1 VKVIREMHRMWRPER
16 LWIEDER
23 LGQAAVDVLYPEL
36 PLETVATSGRD
47 KITRAAPL
55 ILKFEQGE
63 ILLPQLN
70 TTWRLDFESE
80 LLSWTGRDDQPS
92 DQIDAAAYAA
102 IIAPQQQTGVIKIL
116 PVGGR

>member
-1 VKVIREMHRMWRPER
+1 LH
-16 LWIEDER
+16 
-23 LGQAAVDVLYPEL
+23 PEL

-55 ILKFEQGE
+55 ILKFERGE
-63 ILLPQLN
+63 ILLPRQ
-70 TTWRLDFESE
+70 TFPWRHDLEAE

-102 IIAPQQQTGVIKIL
+102 IVSQENTTGVLIIE
-116 PVGGR
+116 PVVGW

>member
-1 VKVIREMHRMWRPER
+1 VNT
-16 LWIEDER
+16 
-23 LGQAAVDVLYPEL
+23 A
-36 PLETVATSGRD
+36 GRD
-47 KITRAAPL
+47 KLTRAAPL

-70 TTWRLDFESE
+70 TTWRLDFEAE

-102 IIAPQQQTGVIKIL
+102 IIGQQNSGGVIRMM
-116 PVGGR
+116 PMAGR